1 MSDLVRNPKD
11 MFSCDVTHFR
21 SVLHYHDIARYEI
34 DMSRKL
40 ILVLF
45 FNYMYR
51 HSARE
56 VIIKIS
62 ANVSCTIGKPKT
74 WHLCRVK
81 AQISV
86 GIHPF

>member
-11 MFSCDVTHFR
+11 RFSCDVTHLG

-40 ILVLF
+40 IVLF
-45 FNYMYR
+45 FNYR

-62 ANVSCTIGKPKT
+62 ATVGCTIRKPKT
-74 WHLCRVK
+74 WHLCQVK
-81 AQISV
+81 AQISL
-86 GIHPF
+86 GIHPV